1 MPIGPTSQKTSP
13 FAQRAGAASTTG
25 THPPSQETEVLTVSL
40 FLKLRR
46 ENLPNAT
53 LALQPQEL
61 PDVGL
66 GHMGSTLIKKIAG
79 RHDAP

>member
-1 MPIGPTSQKTSP
+1 MAFASGQGAASS

-25 THPPSQETEVLTVSL
+25 THPPSQETEVLTVFL

-46 ENLPNAT
+46 ENLPSAT

-66 GHMGSTLIKKIAG
+66 GHMGSVLIKKVASG
-79 RHDAP
+79 HDAP

>member
-1 MPIGPTSQKTSP
+1 MPIGPTSQKMSP

-46 ENLPNAT
+46 ENLLGT
-53 LALQPQEL
+53 ELALQPQEL

-66 GHMGSTLIKKIAG
+66 GHMGSALIKKVASS
-79 RHDAP
+79 HDAP